1 MQINWKSLYLESRNR
16 LLEGWNYLRAQPRA
30 FLIKW
35 GIRCIGGGIAALVL
49 FILFVWIGLFGRL
62 PKAAQF
68 EQIKNPNASLIYGT
82 NGELI
87 GKYFVEN
94 RTNATFSEISSHVI
108 DALVA
113 TEDVR
118 FYQHHGVD
126 LRSWVR
132 VFFKTILLQD
142 HGSGGGSTISQQ
154 LAKNLFPRKRYW
166 FFSMPINKVREIITA
181 KRLEKYFSKED
192 ILTLYLNTVSFGG
205 TTYGIKA
212 AASQLFGKSPE
223 KLSIEEAALLVGMLK
238 ATTFYHP
245 ERNAD
250 RAKER
255 RNVVL
260 LQMNKAGYL
269 DSLSLDSLQE
279 LPLVYEY
286 TPEGNQSGIATYFRE
301 HLRQELGDIL
311 ENINKDREH
320 PYNLYTDGL
329 KIYTTI
335 DPTIQELA
343 EASVQ
348 DHMKRLQNDFEKH
361 WSKRARPW
369 ENSETFTNLWHD
381 LPRYRQLKKEGH
393 DNKTIDS
400 LLRQPVEMRLFTYDG
415 AVDTLLSPYDSLR
428 YAFALL
434 QTGFLLADAHNG
446 EIKAWIG
453 GIDSRFFHYDHV
465 LSRRQ
470 AGSLFKPFVYASALE
485 AGYGPCDYLDNQ
497 LTTYPDF
504 DNWTPEN
511 AEGNYGGLYS
521 LQGALA
527 HSINTVTVALGYDI
541 GVDSVRDY
549 ARRVGITSP
558 IPKVP
563 SIFLGTAEVS
573 LWEIVQAYQTIANQG
588 ARRNLHYLVRV
599 ENAQGEL
606 LYEAPEAGGNQAMDL
621 ELDAVLINMLANVV
635 NRGTASS
642 LRTAYGF
649 SGPMAGKTGTTQDQ
663 TDGWFAGFTPGYV
676 AAAWVGGESP
686 LVRFRSLSLGQ
697 GAYMALPIWARTFGK
712 MSRYKKYQSGL
723 NGNFPEVPEEWAY
736 DCPDFMEESE
746 YAPWQEFLAGLFH
759 GQDST
764 TVTDTVTADATI
776 KRRPRPSRRI
786 QKESKLKNILD
797 KIFKK
802 N

>member
-1 MQINWKSLYLESRNR
+1 MQFNWESLYHQSKER
-16 LLEGWNYLRAQPRA
+16 LITGWKFLRTQPRSFYYQWTA
-30 FLIKW
+30 RI
-35 GIRCIGGGIAALVL
+35 IAAGAGAVFFLVFL
-49 FILFVWIGLFGRL
+49 VWIGLFGRL
-62 PKAAQF
+62 PRSAQF
-68 EQIKNPNASLIYGT
+68 EQIKNPNASLIYGD

-87 GKYFVEN
+87 GKYFIEN
-94 RTNATFSEISSHVI
+94 RTNANYSEISPHVI
-108 DALVA
+108 EALVA

-118 FYQHHGVD
+118 FYQHHGID

-142 HGSGGGSTISQQ
+142 RGSGGGSTISQQ

-166 FFSMPINKVREIITA
+166 LFSMPINKIREIITA
-181 KRLEKYFSKED
+181 RRLEKYFTKED

-212 AASQLFGKSPE
+212 AAQQLFGKGPE
-223 KLSIEEAALLVGMLK
+223 KLSIEESALLVGMLK

-245 ERNAD
+245 QRNAE

-260 LQMNKAGYL
+260 HQMDKAGYL
-269 DSLSLDSLQE
+269 DSLVLDSLLE
-279 LPLVYEY
+279 LPLVYDY

-311 ENINKDREH
+311 DKINEDRDH

-335 DPTIQELA
+335 DPTIQSLA
-343 EASVQ
+343 EIAVQ
-348 DHMKRLQNDFEKH
+348 EHMQRLQSDFDRH

-369 ENSETFTNLWHD
+369 EKSETFQNLWKE
-381 LPRYRQLKKEGH
+381 LPRYQTLKNAGH
-393 DNKTIDS
+393 SPKDIDS
-400 LLRQPVEMRLFTYDG
+400 LLRQPVEMRLFTYEG

-434 QTGFLLADAHNG
+434 QTGFLVADVHNG
-446 EIKAWIG
+446 EVKAWIG

-465 LSRRQ
+465 LSHRQ

-485 AGYGPCDYLDNQ
+485 SGYAPCDYLDNQ
-497 LTTYPDF
+497 LITYPDF

-511 AEGNYGGLYS
+511 ADGEYGGLYS

-527 HSINTVTVALGYDI
+527 NSVNTVTVALGYEI
-541 GVDSVRDY
+541 GVDSVRDL

-558 IPKVP
+558 IPRVP

-573 LWEIVQAYQTIANQG
+573 LWEIVQAYQTMANAG
-588 ARRNLHYLVRV
+588 ARRNLHYLVKV

-606 LYEAPEAGGNQAMDL
+606 LYEAPSAGGDQVIDPQT
-621 ELDAVLINMLANVV
+621 DAVLIHMLEKVT

-642 LRTAYGF
+642 LRTVYGLN
-649 SGPMAGKTGTTQDQ
+649 GPIAGKTGTTQDQ

-686 LVRFRSLSLGQ
+686 LVRFRSLSQGQ
-697 GAYMALPIWARTFGK
+697 GSYMALPIWAKTFGK
-712 MSRYKKYQSGL
+712 MYRYRKYQKDLGE
-723 NGNFPEVPEEWAY
+723 NFPEVPEEWAY

-746 YAPWQEFLAGLFH
+746 FAPWQEFLTGLFNPE
-759 GQDST
+759 
-764 TVTDTVTADATI
+764 DTSAVSDTLSRDELA
-776 KRRPRPSRRI
+776 KRRIHSRRRLA
-786 QKESKLKNILD
+786 KETGLKALLN